1 MNKIIKF
8 IQKAWLKPHISMNT
22 WLRKKAKIDFEN
34 DLFRLMNNVVLGK
47 NMEM

>member
-1 MNKIIKF
+1 
-8 IQKAWLKPHISMNT
+8 MNT
-22 WLRKKAKIDFEN
+22 QLRKTAKIDFEN